1 MKTAKPSASV
11 LNPDR
16 QLRRSLVRSLAGT
29 GRATKIRYFGLT
41 LTAAG
46 SLTLAGAARADI
58 PPPADYVETCTLAN
72 KQTATSECLACAADY
87 NNFGRC
93 SPLLSPYCYS
103 KVCKTWGASAY
114 TELWCRLKGQ
124 GAPVPSEILN
134 ILSPSIW
141 PLPSAPD
148 GGPTTAP
155 GSCLPYSPPTPA
167 PDASTP
173 AAPDA
178 GGTGG
183 QGGAPAAGGTGGQ
196 SAVASAPAAG
206 GTGGQSAVASAPAA
220 GGTGGQSAVASAPA
234 AGGTG
239 GQNAVASAPAAGGSL
254 AVGGSGMAATAGAG
268 GTRGSDVGKP
278 SNSSGCAVGGWL
290 SVRALGPW
298 LLAGLFGVVVT
309 LARRRRR

>member
-29 GRATKIRYFGLT
+29 GRATKIRYFGLA
-41 LTAAG
+41 LTAVG

-124 GAPVPSEILN
+124 GAPVP
-134 ILSPSIW
+134 
-141 PLPSAPD
+141 
-148 GGPTTAP
+148 
-155 GSCLPYSPPTPA
+155 
-167 PDASTP
+167 
-173 AAPDA
+173 
-178 GGTGG
+178 
-183 QGGAPAAGGTGGQ
+183 Q
-196 SAVASAPAAG
+196 
-206 GTGGQSAVASAPAA
+206 
-220 GGTGGQSAVASAPA
+220 
-234 AGGTG
+234 
-239 GQNAVASAPAAGGSL
+239 
-254 AVGGSGMAATAGAG
+254 
-268 GTRGSDVGKP
+268 K
-278 SNSSGCAVGGWL
+278 
-290 SVRALGPW
+290 
-298 LLAGLFGVVVT
+298 F
-309 LARRRRR
+309 

>member
-16 QLRRSLVRSLAGT
+16 QLRRSLVRLLAGT
-29 GRATKIRYFGLT
+29 GRATKIRYFGLA

-124 GAPVPSEILN
+124 GAPVPAEILN
-134 ILSPSIW
+134 VLSPTIW
-141 PLPSAPD
+141 PLPPVPD
-148 GGPTTAP
+148 GGSTT
-155 GSCLPYSPPTPA
+155 GGCLPYSPPAPA
-167 PDASTP
+167 PDASAPT
-173 AAPDA
+173 APDA
-178 GGTGG
+178 DGTGG
-183 QGGAPAAGGTGGQ
+183 QGGALAAGGTGGQ

-206 GTGGQSAVASAPAA
+206 GTGGQSVVTSAPPA
-220 GGTGGQSAVASAPA
+220 GGNFAM
-234 AGGTG
+234 
-239 GQNAVASAPAAGGSL
+239 
-254 AVGGSGMAATAGAG
+254 GGSGMAATGAAG
-268 GTRGSDVGKP
+268 GTSGSDVKP
-278 SNSSGCAVGGWL
+278 SDSSGCAVGGWL
-290 SVRALGPW
+290 SAKALGPW

>member
-29 GRATKIRYFGLT
+29 GRATKIRYFGLA
-41 LTAAG
+41 LTAVG

-134 ILSPSIW
+134 ILSPTIW
-141 PLPSAPD
+141 PLPPVPD
-148 GGPTTAP
+148 GGPTT
-155 GSCLPYSPPTPA
+155 GGCLPYVPPAPA
-167 PDASTP
+167 PDASAP

-178 GGTGG
+178 DGTGG
-183 QGGAPAAGGTGGQ
+183 QGGALAAGGTGGQ

-206 GTGGQSAVASAPAA
+206 GTGGQSVVTSAPPA
-220 GGTGGQSAVASAPA
+220 GGNFAM
-234 AGGTG
+234 
-239 GQNAVASAPAAGGSL
+239 
-254 AVGGSGMAATAGAG
+254 GGSGMAATGAAG
-268 GTRGSDVGKP
+268 GTSGSDSKP
-278 SNSSGCAVGGWL
+278 SDSSGCAVGGWL
-290 SVRALGPW
+290 SAKALGPW

>member
-1 MKTAKPSASV
+1 MKTAKPLVSV
-11 LNPDR
+11 PNPDR
-16 QLRRSLVRSLAGT
+16 QLWRFLLRSLAGI
-29 GRATKIRYFGLT
+29 GRATKIWYFGLA

-58 PPPADYVETCTLAN
+58 PPPPDYVETCTLAN
-72 KQTATSECLACAADY
+72 QQTATSECLACAADY

-134 ILSPSIW
+134 VLSPTIW
-141 PLPSAPD
+141 PLPPVPD
-148 GGPTTAP
+148 GGSNA
-155 GSCLPYSPPTPA
+155 GGCLPYVPPTPA
-167 PDASTP
+167 PDASTL

-220 GGTGGQSAVASAPA
+220 GGTGGQSVVTSAPP
-234 AGGTG
+234 AGG
-239 GQNAVASAPAAGGSL
+239 NFAM
-254 AVGGSGMAATAGAG
+254 GGSGMAVTGAAG
-268 GTRGSDVGKP
+268 GTSGSDVKP
-278 SNSSGCAVGGWL
+278 SDSSGCAVGGWL
-290 SVRALGPW
+290 SAKALGPW

>member
-1 MKTAKPSASV
+1 MKTAKPSVSV

-16 QLRRSLVRSLAGT
+16 QLRRSLVRLLAGT
-29 GRATKIRYFGLT
+29 GRATKIRYFGLA

-114 TELWCRLKGQ
+114 TELWCRLKGD

-134 ILSPSIW
+134 VLSPTIW
-141 PLPSAPD
+141 PLPPIPD
-148 GGPTTAP
+148 GGSNA
-155 GSCLPYSPPTPA
+155 GGCLPYSPPAPG

-173 AAPDA
+173 AALDA
-178 GGTGG
+178 SATGG
-183 QGGAPAAGGTGGQ
+183 QGGALAAGGTGGQ

-206 GTGGQSAVASAPAA
+206 GTGGQSVVTSAPPA
-220 GGTGGQSAVASAPA
+220 GGNFAM
-234 AGGTG
+234 
-239 GQNAVASAPAAGGSL
+239 
-254 AVGGSGMAATAGAG
+254 GGSGMAATGAAG
-268 GTRGSDVGKP
+268 GTSGSDVKP
-278 SNSSGCAVGGWL
+278 SDSSGCAVGGWL
-290 SVRALGPW
+290 SAKALGPW

>member
-1 MKTAKPSASV
+1 M
-11 LNPDR
+11 
-16 QLRRSLVRSLAGT
+16 
-29 GRATKIRYFGLT
+29 
-41 LTAAG
+41 AG
-46 SLTLAGAARADI
+46 SIAPARPARADI
-58 PPPADYVETCTLAN
+58 PPPPDYVETCTLAN
-72 KQTATSECLACAADY
+72 KQTPTSECLACAADY
-87 NNFGRC
+87 SNFGRC

-134 ILSPSIW
+134 VLSPTVW
-141 PLPSAPD
+141 PLPPVPD
-148 GGPTTAP
+148 GGPTT
-155 GSCLPYSPPTPA
+155 GGCLPYVPPTPA
-167 PDASTP
+167 LDASTP

-206 GTGGQSAVASAPAA
+206 GTGGQAAVASAPAA
-220 GGTGGQSAVASAPA
+220 GGTGGQSVVASAPA

-239 GQNAVASAPAAGGSL
+239 GQSVVASAPAAGGTGGQSVV
-254 AVGGSGMAATAGAG
+254 ASAPAAGGTGGQSVVTSAPPAGGNFAMGGSGMAATGAAG
-268 GTRGSDVGKP
+268 GTSGSDIKP
-278 SNSSGCAVGGWL
+278 SDGSGCAVGGWL
-290 SVRALGPW
+290 SAKALGPW

>member
-16 QLRRSLVRSLAGT
+16 QLRRSLVRLLAGT
-29 GRATKIRYFGLT
+29 GRATKIRYFGLA

-124 GAPVPSEILN
+124 GAPVPAEILN
-134 ILSPSIW
+134 VLSPTIW
-141 PLPSAPD
+141 PLPPVPD
-148 GGPTTAP
+148 GGSTT
-155 GSCLPYSPPTPA
+155 GGCLPYSPPAPA
-167 PDASTP
+167 PDASAPT
-173 AAPDA
+173 APDA
-178 GGTGG
+178 DGTGG
-183 QGGAPAAGGTGGQ
+183 QGGALAAGGTGGQ
-196 SAVASAPAAG
+196 SAAASAPAAG

-220 GGTGGQSAVASAPA
+220 GGTGGQSAAASAPA

-239 GQNAVASAPAAGGSL
+239 GRSVVTSPPPAGGNF
-254 AVGGSGMAATAGAG
+254 AMGGSGMAATGAAG
-268 GTRGSDVGKP
+268 GTSGSDVKP
-278 SNSSGCAVGGWL
+278 SDSSGCAVGGWL
-290 SVRALGPW
+290 SAKALGPW

>member
-1 MKTAKPSASV
+1 MKTAKPLVSV
-11 LNPDR
+11 RNPGR
-16 QLRRSLVRSLAGT
+16 QLWRFLLRPLAGT
-29 GRATKIRYFGLT
+29 GRATKIWYFGLV

-46 SLTLAGAARADI
+46 SLTLAGAARADV
-58 PPPADYVETCTLAN
+58 PPPDGYVETCTLAN

-134 ILSPSIW
+134 VLSPTIW
-141 PLPSAPD
+141 PLPPVPD
-148 GGPTTAP
+148 GGSNA
-155 GSCLPYSPPTPA
+155 GGCLPYVPPTPA
-167 PDASTP
+167 PDASTL
-173 AAPDA
+173 AASDA
-178 GGTGG
+178 DGTGG

-196 SAVASAPAAG
+196 SAVASASAAG
-206 GTGGQSAVASAPAA
+206 GTGGQSVVATIS
-220 GGTGGQSAVASAPA
+220 
-234 AGGTG
+234 
-239 GQNAVASAPAAGGSL
+239 AAGGSL
-254 AVGGSGMAATAGAG
+254 SMGGASSAGGAG
-268 GTRGSDVGKP
+268 GTSGSDIKP
-278 SNSSGCAVGGWL
+278 NDSSGCAVGGWL
-290 SVRALGPW
+290 SVKALGPW

>member
-16 QLRRSLVRSLAGT
+16 QLRRSLVRLLAGT
-29 GRATKIRYFGLT
+29 GRATKIRYFGLA

-114 TELWCRLKGQ
+114 TELWWRLKGQ
-124 GAPVPSEILN
+124 GAPVPAEILN
-134 ILSPSIW
+134 VLSPTIW
-141 PLPSAPD
+141 PLPPVPD
-148 GGPTTAP
+148 GGSTT
-155 GSCLPYSPPTPA
+155 GGCLPYSPPAPA
-167 PDASTP
+167 PDASAPT
-173 AAPDA
+173 APDA
-178 GGTGG
+178 DGTGG
-183 QGGAPAAGGTGGQ
+183 QGGALAAGGTGGQ
-196 SAVASAPAAG
+196 SAAASAPAAG
-206 GTGGQSAVASAPAA
+206 GTGGRSVVTSPPPA
-220 GGTGGQSAVASAPA
+220 GGNFAM
-234 AGGTG
+234 
-239 GQNAVASAPAAGGSL
+239 
-254 AVGGSGMAATAGAG
+254 GGSGMAATGAAG
-268 GTRGSDVGKP
+268 GTSGSDVKP
-278 SNSSGCAVGGWL
+278 SDSSGCAVGGWL
-290 SVRALGPW
+290 SAKALGPW